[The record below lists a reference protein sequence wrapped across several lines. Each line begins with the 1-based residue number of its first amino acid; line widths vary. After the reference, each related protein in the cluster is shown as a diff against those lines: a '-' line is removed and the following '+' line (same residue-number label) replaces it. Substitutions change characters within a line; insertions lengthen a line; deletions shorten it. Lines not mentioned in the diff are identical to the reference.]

1 MRKELRTRFAFI
13 FLPYF
18 RRKCV
23 WVQILIRIY
32 FSGKEREQMAR
43 KYKRLVFSD
52 RQQIEEM
59 RNNGNTEKEIAA
71 AVGVH
76 IATIYRELE
85 RGATDEKSGYSAEVA
100 QRVIG

>member
-1 MRKELRTRFAFI
+1 MRMGSNTHTHLF
-13 FLPYF
+13 
-18 RRKCV
+18 
-23 WVQILIRIY
+23 

-52 RQQIEEM
+52 RQKIEEM

-100 QRVIG
+100 QRAIG